1 MHNSQKLFV
10 KSIKDLIKIIKAE
23 KVGEGHYFFSETM
36 RQDCIDGTLKTLE
49 DFKDCENEEVLR
61 EEILLNELIKENI
74 LTNKKRQ
81 AKILGHTVH

>member
-1 MHNSQKLFV
+1 MRNLQKVFV
-10 KSIKDLIKIIKAE
+10 QSTENLIKIIREE

-49 DFKDCENEEVLR
+49 HFKDCENEEVLR